1 MMRRRICF
9 IVAALLLSCL
19 TCAGQDPYSRNPGAP
34 FIFSAQWTVQAQ
46 FAGYYAALEK
56 GFYAAEGLD
65 VQIIHPSATE
75 SAEDR
80 IRQKVA
86 QASTLQLGEALSII
100 DKGIPL
106 VNLLQT
112 SMNSS
117 MMILSRYGKDPLEMK
132 GASVATWRAGFGQIA
147 ECMAREKHL
156 DYQWVTAASSINLFI
171 AGAVE
176 ASLATSYNE
185 YYQLLQTGLID
196 PEHGVVRL
204 SEMGYNIPEDGL
216 YMTREDYRKDT
227 DRAER
232 FARASRRGWEW
243 VAENQEA
250 AIDIVMKYARQY
262 RTPTNR
268 TLQRLMLKEILR
280 LQIDGNSGVAS
291 FRLQP
296 EQVENASRLMYQHG
310 LLSRVIPYEEVAR

>member
-1 MMRRRICF
+1 MKRRICLL
-9 IVAALLLSCL
+9 AALLLLSCL
-19 TCAGQDPYSRNPGAP
+19 NGAGQDAFTRNPGAP
-34 FIFSAQWTVQAQ
+34 FIFSPQWTVQAQ
-46 FAGYYAALEK
+46 FAGYYAALEL
-56 GFYAAEGLD
+56 GYYSAEGLD

-75 SAEDR
+75 SVADR
-80 IRQKVA
+80 IRQKVSHA
-86 QASTLQLGEALSII
+86 TTLQLGEALSII

-117 MMILSRYGKDPLEMK
+117 MMIVSRYGKDPLEMK

-147 ECMAREKHL
+147 ECMAREKEL
-156 DYQWVTAASSINLFI
+156 DYRWITAASSINLFI
-171 AGAVE
+171 AGAVD
-176 ASLATSYNE
+176 AALATSYNE
-185 YYQLLQTGLID
+185 YYQLLQTGLVD
-196 PEHGVVRL
+196 PDQGTVRL
-204 SEMGYNIPEDGL
+204 AEIGYNIPEDGL
-216 YMTREDYRKDT
+216 YMTRDDYRKDT

-280 LQIDGNSGVAS
+280 LQVDGKSGVAG

-296 EQVENASRLMYQHG
+296 EQVRETSRLMYQNG
-310 LLSRVIPYEEVAR
+310 LLSREITFEELAR